1 MVRQTSSTGEAI
13 LHHIDEGDH
22 LDEGRPSSVA
32 KNTLADRRISFAF
45 SNSTICF
52 FNRLISACASDV
64 VPGATPVLTS
74 ARFFHNRNVSGFTP
88 SRPATWL
95 AAAKSDA

>member
-13 LHHIDEGDH
+13 FHHIDEADH

-32 KNTLADRRISFAF
+32 KNTLTERKISFVF
-45 SNSTICF
+45 SNSEIYF

-64 VPGATPVLTS
+64 APGATPAEASISV
-74 ARFFHNRNVSGFTP
+74 
-88 SRPATWL
+88 
-95 AAAKSDA
+95 